1 MSEEV
6 SLFRLY
12 LMRLLYLLNFVALG
26 ISVWPGL
33 IILDKSLRDRRKHL
47 ADDFAVLLPERR
59 GITPYA

>member
-26 ISVWPGL
+26 ISVWRGL
-33 IILDKSLRDRRKHL
+33 ICASPRVRR
-47 ADDFAVLLPERR
+47 FFSR
-59 GITPYA
+59 